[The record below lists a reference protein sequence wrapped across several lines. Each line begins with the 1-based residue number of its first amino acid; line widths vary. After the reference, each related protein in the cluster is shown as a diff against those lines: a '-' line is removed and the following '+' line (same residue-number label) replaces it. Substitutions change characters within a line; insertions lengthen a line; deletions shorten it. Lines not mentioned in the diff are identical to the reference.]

1 MSSRS
6 PSLGLPSDPKVAGWR
21 DRMKGF
27 WSDLN
32 WMFHGSKQDHP
43 GDLKDLWM
51 RYRRAHGFLPRG
63 SHCNG
68 ICGLSFLLPPLVLVA
83 NGGELRHPC
92 PVVGVQLY
100 R

>member
-6 PSLGLPSDPKVAGWR
+6 PSPSVCRLIPKVAGWR

-51 RYRRAHGFLPRG
+51 LSLRPLGFYLARLAF
-63 SHCNG
+63 NG
-68 ICGLSFLLPPLVLVA
+68 ICGLSFPP
-83 NGGELRHPC
+83 PT
-92 PVVGVQLY
+92 VGTGC
-100 R
+100 